1 MSDTIKVLIE
11 MIKGIL
17 VLQRSSVSGRVR
29 YNRIK
34 RAISNLYE
42 YCLETEF
49 DDSDAKV
56 AEALLDELAGKMGSG
71 QRFQV
76 SRCIDELQSFQV

>member
-1 MSDTIKVLIE
+1 MSDTITKLLDL
-11 MIKGIL
+11 IKGIL
-17 VLQRSSVSGRVR
+17 ILQRSSVSCRVR
-29 YNRIK
+29 FNRIK
-34 RAISNLYE
+34 RSLAELYE